1 MVSLRCK
8 GRCGRRL
15 CGIHIGGDAQSTEGP
30 RRGPSRSVS
39 SRGRGQEDPD
49 LSPTATNPLAPAQ
62 TCRRPPAPG
71 PWLVA
76 AQTAPAPAPR
86 SKRGAGWLPLERRR
100 ARGMRCCRPSGEA
113 PISRRGS
120 WPHVAARCCIAGG
133 FASLMLSPSPPL
145 SRPFS
150 PREFP
155 FCVSRLQI
163 CAARSSVTDRC
174 RAAPSKALRECT
186 CARCKGLAAYAM
198 FRSWFC
204 WRFMS

>member
-1 MVSLRCK
+1 MDGGSAGSTSEAMPSL
-8 GRCGRRL
+8 
-15 CGIHIGGDAQSTEGP
+15 
-30 RRGPSRSVS
+30 RRGPEEARADRSA
-39 SRGRGQEDPD
+39 RGAADKKTRI
-49 LSPTATNPLAPAQ
+49 
-62 TCRRPPAPG
+62 CRRRRQILSLPH
-71 PWLVA
+71 
-76 AQTAPAPAPR
+76 
-86 SKRGAGWLPLERRR
+86 KRAGDRQRLGYGWLQPRPRLRPRLVPNAAR
-100 ARGMRCCRPSGEA
+100 AGYPWSDGAHAACGAACRPSGEA

-133 FASLMLSPSPPL
+133 FASLMLSPSPAL

-174 RAAPSKALRECT
+174 QAAPSKAPSDCT
-186 CARCKGLAAYAM
+186 CARCKVLAAYAM
-198 FRSWFC
+198 FRSWFF